1 MKQVEKEVRHKGN
14 VIGKVQIPVYETIAE
29 ATKAMGE
36 KDALAKINRQTAQ
49 DIMNDY
55 RASATREVSELTIL
69 KRMAKSDP
77 KVAEE
82 NARLVKKF
90 KS

>member
-82 NARLVKKF
+82 IARLVKKF